1 VRVFYT
7 RISFFLFILFFF
19 LSLGCTQIDE
29 REKLLEKALDAL
41 ASTDPDSGSGDSS
54 SGGGGSTSLQASS
67 ATGAGGRSLA
77 VISEDG
83 ATPSSDTGGGGAT
96 SVVAAIREQLQ
107 RLREAKGAPA
117 GFSEAFK
124 QVKWCIFSFLALF
137 L

>member
-1 VRVFYT
+1 MQCACST
-7 RISFFLFILFFF
+7 LESPFFVHTFFF
-19 LSLGCTQIDE
+19 SVVCTQIDE

-41 ASTDPDSGSGDSS
+41 ASTDPDSGSGDSGS
-54 SGGGGSTSLQASS
+54 GSTSLQASS
-67 ATGAGGRSLA
+67 ATGAGGGSLA

-83 ATPSSDTGGGGAT
+83 ATLSSDTGGGGGAT

-124 QVKWCIFSFLALF
+124 QVKS
-137 L
+137 